1 MTVTL
6 LTPAHL
12 PEVAALEALC
22 FHAPWSEQSLRM
34 LCGEQGFGLVCLT
47 EEGRVAAYVGVLTVL
62 DEGQITNVATHP
74 DFRRRGCANAV
85 LTALLDVCRKRDICS
100 LSLEVRESN
109 APAIALY
116 EKHGFQTAGK
126 RPGFYSHPREAALV
140 MVAEI

>member
-1 MTVTL
+1 MTVTA
-6 LTPAHL
+6 LTPAHI
-12 PEVAALEALC
+12 PAVAALEALC
-22 FHAPWSEQSLRM
+22 FHAPWSEQSLQM

-47 EEGRVAAYVGVLTVL
+47 EDGSVAAYVGALTVL

-74 DFRRRGCANAV
+74 DCRRHGCANAV
-85 LTALLDVCRKRDICS
+85 LKALLAACRERGIRS

-140 MVAEI
+140 MVAEL